1 MAMKVMIV
9 VSQFVVVSTEIKY
22 VENRVILQEE
32 VQELIPETFEDFSE
46 LQALHS
52 SPSLSLL
59 A

>member
-1 MAMKVMIV
+1 MAVKVTTV
-9 VSQFVVVSTEIKY
+9 VSQSVEVSTKIKY
-22 VENRVILQEE
+22 IENRVILQEE